1 MHRKVTLKHWRKA
14 RLSLP
19 LGCGPGLCVGNWDS
33 STGSTMSLEQKCSRF
48 SQHTSA
54 KLSPGHLP
62 R

>member
-19 LGCGPGLCVGNWDS
+19 LGCGPRLCVGNWDS